1 MLKKELSS
9 LFNQFTH
16 PLPNHIAI
24 LWKLCLFYKIVC
36 WQIFIVTGTWNG
48 THCHFQPMRA
58 KDLWQLTNSRPVKL
72 KLCSPLVVGS
82 YYTLAN
88 KQDTLINYNELQ
100 GSMLFRDGDRIWD
113 LINIPMRCKWMLLS
127 IWINTDITACSE
139 FSVHT
144 YFCQAEKF
152 YIDVTAVHFFPT

>member
-1 MLKKELSS
+1 MLKKELLSR
-9 LFNQFTH
+9 FNQFTH

-100 GSMLFRDGDRIWD
+100 GSMLFRDGDRIW
-113 LINIPMRCKWMLLS
+113 M
-127 IWINTDITACSE
+127 NTDITACSE

-144 YFCQAEKF
+144 YFCQAEKI